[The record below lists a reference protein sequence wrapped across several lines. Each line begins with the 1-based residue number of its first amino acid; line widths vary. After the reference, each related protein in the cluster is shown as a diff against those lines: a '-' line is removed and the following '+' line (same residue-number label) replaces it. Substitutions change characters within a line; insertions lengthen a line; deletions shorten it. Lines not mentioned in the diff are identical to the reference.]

1 MPLNLKMLE
10 SLDVKATTK
19 AIAFARLALGGSYLL
34 APGPAMKLWPG
45 RGGSTDDDEM
55 MGRLLARSVGGRDVA
70 LAVGA
75 LLALSHDTPVRG
87 WIEAAS
93 LADGVDALAI
103 GIAFR
108 HLPRNRAV
116 LMFAASLG
124 TAIIGRRLASA
135 VG

>member
-1 MPLNLKMLE
+1 MPLNKTLLDR
-10 SLDVKATTK
+10 LDVKATTK
-19 AIAFARLALGGSYLL
+19 AIAYGRLALGASYLL

-45 RGGSTDDDEM
+45 RAGSTEQDQA
-55 MGRLLARSVGGRDVA
+55 MGRLLARSVGGRDIA
-70 LAVGA
+70 LAVGV
-75 LLALSHDTPVRG
+75 LLALGHDSPARG
-87 WIEAAS
+87 WVEAAT

-124 TAIIGRRLASA
+124 TALVGRRLASSL
-135 VG
+135 G